1 MSKEATF
8 VFISFLLFASFVAH
22 AGGSRPVPVDPKET
36 SLERRRSRVRFD
48 IFFFLLLLVQGVE
61 KEMAERVEECEG
73 VREDECLMRRTL
85 VAHTDYIYTQEHH

>member
-36 SLERRRSRVRFD
+36 SLE
-48 IFFFLLLLVQGVE
+48 GVE